1 MITEIRE
8 YGSIPANQTD
18 ELMNYNIEIKFDIE
32 DNMPPKTF
40 TGTDVNEVLQKSMKF
55 IIKHYKSTN

>member
-8 YGSIPANQTD
+8 YGSTPANPTD

-32 DNMPPKTF
+32 DNMPPETF
-40 TGTDVNEVLQKSMKF
+40 TGTDVNKVLQTAMKF
-55 IIKHYKSTN
+55 IINHYK